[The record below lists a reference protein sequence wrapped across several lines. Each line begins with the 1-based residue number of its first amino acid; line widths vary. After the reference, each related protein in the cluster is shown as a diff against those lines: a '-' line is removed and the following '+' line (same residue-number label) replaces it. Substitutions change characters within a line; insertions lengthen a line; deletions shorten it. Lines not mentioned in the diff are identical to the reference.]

1 MLIFTHCYYLRVP
14 DSGTLQNFII
24 DIAVEPRSSISN
36 IVKHPYN
43 HAYDTLLIIDFK
55 PLSCC
60 LFLDGRHRY
69 IEYTKFNPN
78 SAIPFYLLNDELCM
92 TAILTKSE
100 LVTYIIL
107 HNISV
112 INNFIMGKS
121 DLSSIINLS
130 RCLEPNYPK

>member
-1 MLIFTHCYYLRVP
+1 M
-14 DSGTLQNFII
+14 
-24 DIAVEPRSSISN
+24 SSINCKFFPKIFS
-36 IVKHPYN
+36 
-43 HAYDTLLIIDFK
+43 AYFT
-55 PLSCC
+55 
-60 LFLDGRHRY
+60 
-69 IEYTKFNPN
+69 
-78 SAIPFYLLNDELCM
+78 IPFYLLNDELCM